1 MGAAKLRMQ
10 PQPQQG
16 FKRLRLE
23 LDATVELHDCEGL
36 RRLLIAV
43 PQALPQVADLERHIR
58 ALLAAAVSLP
68 PLVLAVDGFVLPS
81 HAPVAEVARDGELV
95 VVRKA
100 VSEVPRE
107 QTHSVESTDG
117 AMDGSSQPKALVTS
131 AQAVYAA
138 RCAIASLSKANSR
151 DCNKGPQSADAVESD
166 TSSLLLAAAKAAAL
180 KEVDK
185 LTKAGQSSPGEFS
198 ASIASDFPCN

>member
-1 MGAAKLRMQ
+1 MG
-10 PQPQQG
+10 G
-16 FKRLRLE
+16 
-23 LDATVELHDCEGL
+23 
-36 RRLLIAV
+36 
-43 PQALPQVADLERHIR
+43 ADLERHIR
-58 ALLAAAVSLP
+58 SLLAAAASLP

-81 HAPVAEVARDGELV
+81 NAPVAEVVRDGELV

-100 VSEVPRE
+100 MSEVSRE
-107 QTHSVESTDG
+107 LTHSVESTDG
-117 AMDGSSQPKALVTS
+117 AMDGSNQPKTLVTS

-151 DCNKGPQSADAVESD
+151 SCSKGPQCADAVESD

-185 LTKAGQSSPGEFS
+185 LTKAGQSRPGVFS
-198 ASIASDFPCN
+198 ALIASDFSC